1 MEDYFFYIS
10 LSKRN
15 TTTIGKSKKFLKQF
29 LYKGKALMSNG
40 TISLKLLCFATYHES
55 QGIFFVFV
63 VYGKIIF
70 NYILLCETQLQSLKT
85 KAVVSF

>member
-1 MEDYFFYIS
+1 
-10 LSKRN
+10 
-15 TTTIGKSKKFLKQF
+15 
-29 LYKGKALMSNG
+29 MSNG

-70 NYILLCETQLQSLKT
+70 NYILLCETQLQTLKT
-85 KAVVSF
+85 EAIVSF